1 MKAGN
6 YLRVSTDKQSEENQE
21 PECRK
26 LCEARGWEPV
36 FYREVMSGA
45 KQRPIWDRLKED
57 VRKGNITHVVFW
69 SIDRIG
75 RNKVQ
80 VCHDLRELFRF
91 GATVASVKESWLD
104 HADGPLRGLL
114 IDIIAWF
121 AEGERARLIE
131 RTKAGLVRAR
141 ALGRKLGRR
150 PLPKEQQDAIRACWG
165 RGEGAYWAA
174 KQLGLKESTCRAY
187 MKRFEEEKKCA
198 EKGPKNE
205 G

>member
-1 MKAGN
+1 
-6 YLRVSTDKQSEENQE
+6 
-21 PECRK
+21 
-26 LCEARGWEPV
+26 
-36 FYREVMSGA
+36 
-45 KQRPIWDRLKED
+45 
-57 VRKGNITHVVFW
+57 
-69 SIDRIG
+69 
-75 RNKVQ
+75 
-80 VCHDLRELFRF
+80 LFRF